1 MTAPMDGADAAALAR
16 ARRRAAP
23 PRAPVPAP
31 ARPQHYRVAVLGAAE
46 AGKTALVARWAGA
59 APPATYA
66 PTLGAAPAESDVFV
80 VTADGPARVTFVD
93 WCWDHAA
100 DADVTRQMAASD
112 AAICVFSLADGKSFT
127 RAAVAAVA
135 YGSKRPVVFVGTHS
149 DGKSRCDAD
158 AVSKRDA
165 VLCSCA
171 TGAGVDR
178 ARARLLDALGVK
190 DSTSSSEDAWLL
202 SERRVD
208 AYERFLN
215 DDEACVLDLVKRRL
229 GFDDGLAP
237 EATVA
242 AALKLL
248 GFAPDPDA
256 VLKDNLAR
264 AAALHGLDAEE
275 DDEDEE
281 PDDVFAADA
290 SVKKKAVRD
299 SV

>member
-1 MTAPMDGADAAALAR
+1 MDGADAAALAR

-59 APPATYA
+59 TPPTAYA
-66 PTLGAAPAESDVFV
+66 PTLAREETALFLATATEPVK
-80 VTADGPARVTFVD
+80 VTLVD

-135 YGSKRPVVFVGTHS
+135 YGSERPVVFVGTHS
-149 DGKSRCDAD
+149 DGKTRCDAD
-158 AVSKRDA
+158 AVARRDA

-208 AYERFLN
+208 AYERFLK

-229 GFDDGLAP
+229 GFDDGLDP

-290 SVKKKAVRD
+290 SVKKKAVSD

>member
-1 MTAPMDGADAAALAR
+1 MDGADAAALAR

-59 APPATYA
+59 PPPATYA

-229 GFDDGLAP
+229 GFGDGLAP

>member
-1 MTAPMDGADAAALAR
+1 MDGADAAALAR

-66 PTLGAAPAESDVFV
+66 PTL
-80 VTADGPARVTFVD
+80 DGPAEKALFLATATEPVKVTLVD

-100 DADVTRQMAASD
+100 DADVTKEMAASD
-112 AAICVFSLADGKSFT
+112 AAVAVFSLADGKSFT

-135 YGSKRPVVFVGTHS
+135 YGSERPVVFVGTHS
-149 DGKSRCDAD
+149 DGKVRCDAD
-158 AVSKRDA
+158 AVARRDA

-202 SERRVD
+202 RERRVD

-264 AAALHGLDAEE
+264 AAALHGLDADEE
-275 DDEDEE
+275 DEDEE

-290 SVKKKAVRD
+290 SVKKKAVSD

>member
-1 MTAPMDGADAAALAR
+1 MDGAAAAALAR

-31 ARPQHYRVAVLGAAE
+31 ARPQHYRVAVLGAAA
-46 AGKTALVARWAGA
+46 AGKPALVARWAGA
-59 APPATYA
+59 APPTTYA

-80 VTADGPARVTFVD
+80 GTADGPVRVTLVD

-112 AAICVFSLADGKSFT
+112 AAVAVFSLADGKSFT

-149 DGKSRCDAD
+149 DGKMRCDVA
-158 AVSKRDA
+158 AVARRDA

-190 DSTSSSEDAWLL
+190 DAAPASEDAWLL
-202 SERRVD
+202 KERRVD

-215 DDEACVLDLVKRRL
+215 EDEACVLDLVKRRL
-229 GFDDGLAP
+229 GFDDGLDP

-264 AAALHGLDAEE
+264 AAALHGLAAEE
-275 DDEDEE
+275 DDEDE
-281 PDDVFAADA
+281 
-290 SVKKKAVRD
+290 
-299 SV
+299 

>member
-1 MTAPMDGADAAALAR
+1 MDGADAAALAR

-31 ARPQHYRVAVLGAAE
+31 ARPQHYRVAVLGASE

-59 APPATYA
+59 TPPTAYA
-66 PTLGAAPAESDVFV
+66 PTLGVPQETALFLATATEPVK
-80 VTADGPARVTFVD
+80 VTLVD

-178 ARARLLDALGVK
+178 ARARLLDALELK

-202 SERRVD
+202 RERRVD
-208 AYERFLN
+208 AYERFLHE
-215 DDEACVLDLVKRRL
+215 DEAAVLDLVKRRL
-229 GFDDGLAP
+229 GFDDGLDP
-237 EATVA
+237 EKTVA

-256 VLKDNLAR
+256 VLK
-264 AAALHGLDAEE
+264 E
-275 DDEDEE
+275 
-281 PDDVFAADA
+281 F
-290 SVKKKAVRD
+290 
-299 SV
+299 

>member
-1 MTAPMDGADAAALAR
+1 MDGADAAALAR

-59 APPATYA
+59 PPPATYA
-66 PTLGAAPAESDVFV
+66 PTLAREETALFV
-80 VTADGPARVTFVD
+80 ATSSEPVKVTLVD

-100 DADVTRQMAASD
+100 DADVMRQMAASD

-127 RAAVAAVA
+127 HAAVAAVA
-135 YGSKRPVVFVGTHS
+135 FGSKRPVVFVGTHS
-149 DGKSRCDAD
+149 DGKTRCDAD
-158 AVSKRDA
+158 AVARRDA

-178 ARARLLDALGVK
+178 ARTKLLDALGVK
-190 DSTSSSEDAWLL
+190 DAAPASEDAWLL
-202 SERRVD
+202 ETRRAD

-215 DDEACVLDLVKRRL
+215 DVEAAVLDLVKRRL
-229 GFDDGLAP
+229 GFDDGLDP
-237 EATVA
+237 EKTVA

-275 DDEDEE
+275 EEEDEE

-290 SVKKKAVRD
+290 SVKKRAVRD

>member
-1 MTAPMDGADAAALAR
+1 M
-16 ARRRAAP
+16 
-23 PRAPVPAP
+23 
-31 ARPQHYRVAVLGAAE
+31 
-46 AGKTALVARWAGA
+46 
-59 APPATYA
+59 
-66 PTLGAAPAESDVFV
+66 
-80 VTADGPARVTFVD
+80 TFVD

-112 AAICVFSLADGKSFT
+112 AAVAVFSLADGKSFT

-135 YGSKRPVVFVGTHS
+135 YGSERPVVFVGTHS
-149 DGKSRCDAD
+149 DGKTRCDAD
-158 AVSKRDA
+158 AVARRDA

-202 SERRVD
+202 RERRAD
-208 AYERFLN
+208 AYERFMN

-229 GFDDGLAP
+229 GFDDGLDP

-275 DDEDEE
+275 EEEDE
-281 PDDVFAADA
+281 PDEVAFAADA

>member
-1 MTAPMDGADAAALAR
+1 MDGADAAALAR

-46 AGKTALVARWAGA
+46 AGKTALVARWVGA
-59 APPATYA
+59 TPPSTYA
-66 PTLGAAPAESDVFV
+66 PTLGASPAENDVFV
-80 VTADGPARVTFVD
+80 VTTDGPARVTLVD

-100 DADVTRQMAASD
+100 DADVTRHMAASD
-112 AAICVFSLADGKSFT
+112 AAVAVFSLADGKSFT

-135 YGSKRPVVFVGTHS
+135 YGSARPVVFVGTHS
-149 DGKSRCDAD
+149 DGKTRCDAD
-158 AVSKRDA
+158 AVARRDA

-202 SERRVD
+202 RERRVD
-208 AYERFLN
+208 AYERFLHE
-215 DDEACVLDLVKRRL
+215 DEAAVLDLVKRRL
-229 GFDDGLAP
+229 GFDDGLDP
-237 EATVA
+237 EKTVA